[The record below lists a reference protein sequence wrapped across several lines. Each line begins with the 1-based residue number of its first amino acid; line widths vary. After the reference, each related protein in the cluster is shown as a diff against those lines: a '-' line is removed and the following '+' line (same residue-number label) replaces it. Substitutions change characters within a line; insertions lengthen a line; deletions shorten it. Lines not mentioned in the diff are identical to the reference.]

1 MILACMVKAMKNTGI
16 ARLPAIISRCAAA
29 LIFIYGLDSFFERDM
44 PAKLFLGYSFD
55 FWDENKNP
63 AIFFINNTSIMAIYI
78 LITHYFVKLMNHI
91 QSNKVE

>member
-1 MILACMVKAMKNTGI
+1 VKAMKNAGI
-16 ARLPAIISRCAAA
+16 SRLPPIIPRGMAT

-63 AIFFINNTSIMAIYI
+63 AIFFTNNTSIMAVYI
-78 LITHYFVKLMNHI
+78 FITHYFVKFINHI
-91 QSNKVE
+91 QSNKIA